1 MPTYFVDFKNGNDNF
16 SGSSFDVIASGNN
29 GRISTPPTTA
39 YSTFSSVGASFP
51 DDGTIASTKN
61 EAWYTNAFY
70 LNTTTSNSSINMT
83 SISPPSGIDSTVF
96 SLLENTSSSTHY
108 LQSTTW
114 FTPIYE
120 TTQYTLSI
128 YAKAA
133 GKNKVILHYGSD
145 AKAAR
150 YNLSNGTVEET
161 GVSVSSSSISDEGN
175 GWYRLSLT
183 ITTGGSNSA
192 NYSEDNWQI
201 YLLEDSFNS
210 LTTSSSS
217 YLGNDRDGILL
228 CGMQIENASS
238 ATTYEKPPLHT
249 LSIFNGSSYVSYYI
263 TKRISSTSLRINLIS
278 GGTAL
283 AIQTVNRIY
292 YIGGRLKTITSTGL
306 NAAKTIPGDTIRIME
321 SPTPTIVGS
330 GTWSTFDV
338 NSPLATSNVVSAT
351 NASPI
356 VVTCASTMSTLR
368 INDGDTVLITGNTAN
383 TNSNGTWEVTSVSDS
398 SCTLVGSSGNFNQ
411 TTSNGILRKMTNR
424 IVKLDSPVTANIA
437 SFGNRGNRRTP
448 WTAST
453 SVTAN
458 FDTTTNV
465 DSKEGDVSDRIA
477 ISAAFTTGKA
487 AYKSTETLD
496 LSSYQQLSL
505 YIKQTAGTVA
515 GSGEIS
521 LRLCSDT
528 IGNTT
533 VHTFN
538 IPGIVANNFWIPFT
552 IDLGSAMS
560 SDIKSISFDIN
571 FDRGAQTFLLSNI
584 IACKAPSEPDSLSLQ
599 SLISKNTSD
608 ECWYPIMS
616 INGARIMLGLG
627 GAANTNPATTTNRGG
642 YYGITETVTTY
653 KRETIKTDMVN
664 SSATQVQTIP
674 EGGIDGAPI
683 SYEFGWDTTSMTTR
697 NSQTY
702 YDGLNGLGYGLFGT
716 SISYIN
722 LSNIGLVRYDHGLF
736 FSNVNIGNHGLIEC
750 ISNTAFNMRL
760 TQVSSHTF
768 DVLKSSA
775 GGSNGIFSDLGF
787 SGNTINKLIS
797 VGHVGNGLQM
807 DRAASSNKINN
818 VLCAIN
824 SFGIILHTGSDN
836 IWTSGNSIYNNTDGV
851 RHYGGYNDKF
861 FNYSTSDNAGVG
873 FNLWG
878 GEVFCT
884 NCLVNETVE
893 FGNWNFSNSR
903 IYAINHDNTSGNYLI
918 STDGGLIRPQT
929 SIRYSNDGYAWSLAS
944 TSATL
949 RNANYPLD
957 LKIATIAV
965 SANAQVII
973 KAWVRRTSIALTM
986 GLRMK
991 GNQIAGVPND
1001 ITSYMTAPAE
1011 TWQQISLNFTPTES
1025 GVVDIFVEC
1034 WGGSTFT
1041 GYIDDLTIIQS

>member
-1 MPTYFVDFKNGNDNF
+1 MPTYFVDFENGNDNF
-16 SGSSFDVIASGNN
+16 GGSSFNVIASGNN

-39 YSTFSSVGASFP
+39 YSTFSSTTANFLN
-51 DDGTIASTKN
+51 DGTIAPIKN

-70 LNTTTSNSSINMT
+70 LNSTTSNSSINMT
-83 SISPPSGIDSTVF
+83 SINPPSGIDSTVF
-96 SLLENTSSSTHY
+96 SLLENSSSSTHY

-114 FTPIYE
+114 YTPIYE
-120 TTQYTLSI
+120 ITQYTLSI
-128 YAKAA
+128 YVKAS
-133 GKNKVILHYGSD
+133 GRNKIILRYGSD
-145 AKAAR
+145 AKSAR

-161 GVSVSSSSISDEGN
+161 GASASSSISNEGN
-175 GWYRLSLT
+175 GWYRVVLT

-192 NYSEDNWQI
+192 NYSGDNWEI
-201 YLLEDSFNS
+201 YLLENSFNS
-210 LTTSSSS
+210 LTASSSS
-217 YLGNDRDGILL
+217 YLGNSIDGILL
-228 CGMQIENASS
+228 CAMQIEPGSS
-238 ATTYEKPPLHT
+238 ATTYEKPPLHS

-263 TKRISSTSLRINLIS
+263 TERISSTSLRINLIG

-283 AIQTVNRIY
+283 AAQPSNRIY

-306 NAAKTIPGDTIRIME
+306 NAAKTIPGDTIRVMA

-338 NSPLATSNVVSAT
+338 NSPLATSNVGLAT

-368 INDGDTVLITGNTAN
+368 INNGDTVLITGNTAN
-383 TNSNGTWEVTSVSDS
+383 TNSNGTWEVTSVSGS

-411 TTSNGILRKMTNR
+411 TTSNGVLRKMTNR
-424 IVKLDSPVTANIA
+424 IVKLSSPVTANIA
-437 SFGNRGNRRTP
+437 SYGNRGEGRTA
-448 WTAST
+448 WVASANVTADFDTST
-453 SVTAN
+453 S
-458 FDTTTNV
+458 V
-465 DSKEGDVSDRIA
+465 DSKEGDVSDRISVA
-477 ISAAFTTGKA
+477 VGFTTGKA
-487 AYKSTETLD
+487 AYKATGSLN
-496 LSSYQQLSL
+496 LSDYQQLSF
-505 YIKQTAGTVA
+505 YIKQTAGAIA
-515 GSGEIS
+515 GSGDIS

-538 IPGIVANNFWIPFT
+538 IPGIVTNNFWIPFT
-552 IDLGSAMS
+552 INLGSSMS

-571 FDRGAQTFLLSNI
+571 TDRGAQTFLLSNI
-584 IACKAPSEPDSLSLQ
+584 IACKAPSEPDSLNLQ
-599 SLISKNTSD
+599 SLISKNTGD
-608 ECWYPIMS
+608 ECWYPVMS
-616 INGARIMLGLG
+616 INGTRVMLGLG

-653 KRETIKTDMVN
+653 KREAIKTSMVN

-674 EGGIDGAPI
+674 EGGVDGAPI

-702 YDGLNGLGYGLFGT
+702 YDGLNGLGYGLFAGN
-716 SISYIN
+716 ISYIN

-750 ISNTAFNMRL
+750 ISNTTFNIRL
-760 TQVSSHTF
+760 TQASSHIF
-768 DVLKSSA
+768 DTLKSCA
-775 GGSNGIFSDLGF
+775 GASNGIFSDLGF

-797 VGHVGNGLQM
+797 VGHLGNGLQM

-824 SFGIILHTGSDN
+824 SFGILLHTGSDN
-836 IWTSGNSIYNNTDGV
+836 IWTSGNLIYNNTDGV

-861 FNYSTSDNAGVG
+861 FNYSTSGNAGVG

-878 GEVFCT
+878 GEVFYT
-884 NCLVNETVE
+884 NCLVNETTE

-903 IYAINHDNTSGNYLI
+903 IYAINHDNTSGNYII
-918 STDGGLIRPQT
+918 STDNGRIIPQT
-929 SIRYSNDGYAWSLAS
+929 SIRYSNNGYAWSLAP

-973 KAWVRRTSIALTM
+973 KAWMRRTNTLLNFR
-986 GLRMK
+986 LRVK
-991 GNQIAGVPND
+991 GGQIAGVNSD
-1001 ITSYMTAPAE
+1001 VVSNMTAAAE
-1011 TWQQISLNFTPTES
+1011 TWEQVSLNFTPTES
-1025 GVVDIFVEC
+1025 GIVEVFAEC
-1034 WGGSTFT
+1034 WGGSIYT
-1041 GYIDDLTIIQS
+1041 GYIDDLTIIQA